1 MREEEAVGGDGAV
14 GEGGHEPVD
23 VPGRAAYVFR
33 VTFRLEPAAG
43 VHVAPERFETTL
55 ERRADPPGTDGWL
68 FFRDNCWRGE
78 ANDEAHLCELAS
90 EALGVDVVS
99 VAFRELRT
107 DEAYLSA
114 LREAIAENLSQFNAD
129 DVDEV
134 LHKYLGSSIH
144 VRG

>member
-1 MREEEAVGGDGAV
+1 MADEQRGGSGVGD
-14 GEGGHEPVD
+14 
-23 VPGRAAYVFR
+23 AAYVFR
-33 VTFRLEPAAG
+33 VTFRLEPEEG
-43 VHVAPERFETTL
+43 VTVAPETFETTL
-55 ERRADPPGTDGWL
+55 ERRADPPGEAGWL

-78 ANDEAHLCELAS
+78 ANDEAHLCDLAS
-90 EALGVDVVS
+90 EALGVEVVS

-114 LREAIAENLSQFNAD
+114 LREAIAADLSLFRTD

-144 VRG
+144 VRE

>member
-1 MREEEAVGGDGAV
+1 MRRDEESD
-14 GEGGHEPVD
+14 EGRREVD
-23 VPGRAAYVFR
+23 VPGEAAYVFR
-33 VTFRLEPAAG
+33 VTFRLEPAEG
-43 VHVAPERFETTL
+43 VHVEPERFETTL
-55 ERRADPPGTDGWL
+55 ERRAAPPGETGWL
-68 FFRDNCWRGE
+68 FFRDNCWRGA
-78 ANDEAHLCELAS
+78 ANDEAHLCDLAS

-114 LREAIAENLSQFNAD
+114 LRAAIADDLSQFNAE

-144 VRG
+144 VRE